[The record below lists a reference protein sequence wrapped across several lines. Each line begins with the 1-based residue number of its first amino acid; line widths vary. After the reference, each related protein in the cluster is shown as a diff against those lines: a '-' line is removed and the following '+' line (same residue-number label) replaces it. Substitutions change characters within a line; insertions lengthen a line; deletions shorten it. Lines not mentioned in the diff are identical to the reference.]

1 MEEYLDYKNCTCRKK
16 IVDNLVEECSENT
29 YENEKI
35 YNVTFSD
42 YENVCRSCTI
52 YIVLF
57 VITFLNNH

>member
-1 MEEYLDYKNCTCRKK
+1 MKIVHAKE

-29 YENEKI
+29 DENEKI

-57 VITFLNNH
+57 CHYFFK